1 MKDFQDLILDGT
13 KIGWH
18 ADRVKAW
25 ENGKRIDTVN
35 IDISLTIECNYA
47 CGFCYAMFQENE
59 RKIINKKNI
68 FEF

>member
-25 ENGKRIDTVN
+25 ENGKRIAQ
-35 IDISLTIECNYA
+35 SL
-47 CGFCYAMFQENE
+47 
-59 RKIINKKNI
+59 
-68 FEF
+68 